1 ADREHRAPP
10 ETQPEVG
17 VPAELQ
23 IVLHA
28 DEVVVGPDGV
38 LVREAEPDGVADRKK
53 DEAKDE
59 SGRRQEETQADRGG
73 GDAVHGEVVIEASSA
88 TGGGRGGWKRPAPRG
103 AARAPR

>member
-28 DEVVVGPDGV
+28 EEVVVGPDGV

-53 DEAKDE
+53 DEAKDDD
-59 SGRRQEETQADRGG
+59 GRRQEEQQADQRVA
-73 GDAVHGEVVIEASSA
+73 DAVHGEVVIEASSS
-88 TGGGRGGWKRPAPRG
+88 TGAGRGGWKRPA
-103 AARAPR
+103 